1 MTLKSPDITQQCAQ
15 RTAVMSG
22 SFNPFTLGHLSILR
36 RGLKLFDRVVVVI
49 GYNINKPEEA
59 GHAET
64 RAKNLTELLA
74 PLGNRVSVTLCST
87 LITEEAERQGACAL
101 LRGVRSASDLDY
113 ELRMADINRMLTG
126 IETVM
131 LPAEPALA
139 SVSSSMVRELEAFGH
154 DASRF
159 LPAPEDIHL

>member
-1 MTLKSPDITQQCAQ
+1 MIPKSPKTIGETSR

-49 GYNINKPEEA
+49 GFNIAKPEE
-59 GHAET
+59 GEKAES
-64 RAKNLTELLA
+64 RALCLAELLS
-74 PLGNRVSVTLCST
+74 PFGDRVSVTACST
-87 LITEEAERQGACAL
+87 LITEEAARQGACAL
-101 LRGVRSASDLDY
+101 LRGVRSAADLDY

-126 IETVM
+126 IETVL
-131 LPAEPALA
+131 LPAEPELA
-139 SVSSSMVRELEAFGH
+139 SVSSSMVRELQAFGH

-159 LPAPEDIHL
+159 LPSPDDIHL

>member
-1 MTLKSPDITQQCAQ
+1 MTLKSPDITHQCAQ

-22 SFNPFTLGHLSILR
+22 SFNPFTLGHLSVLR

-49 GYNINKPEEA
+49 GYNINKAEEA
-59 GHAET
+59 GQAEI

-87 LITEEAERQGACAL
+87 LITEEAGRHGACAL